1 VFLGLSETAFSDS
14 YVIGEFTHLLERV
27 WYSPFMLERK
37 AVILD
42 LCLRTLIKN
51 RNAWKVINDL
61 RSELDAIF
69 YLAPI
74 QQDEVSRQV
83 DLWIRMHLR

>member
-1 VFLGLSETAFSDS
+1 
-14 YVIGEFTHLLERV
+14 
-27 WYSPFMLERK
+27 MLERK

-42 LCLRTLIKN
+42 LCLRTLVKN
-51 RNAWKVINDL
+51 RDAWQVVNDL

-74 QQDEVSRQV
+74 QQDEISRQV